1 MLSKFSVKKPFTV
14 LVGVVLILVLG
25 FVSLSKMQTDLLPA
39 MSLPYLMVIT
49 TYPGASPEKVQDEV
63 TGPLESAL
71 GTVNGVENVTST
83 SNENYSMVML
93 EFAEDTNM
101 DSAMVKVSAQINQ
114 LADTLPD
121 MAGTPTIMEVS
132 MDMMATQYV
141 AVDYEGMDIYQLT
154 EYVEDEI
161 VPAIERVGGVASV
174 SATGLVEK
182 TVEVTLN
189 QEKIDQVNNKLLVK
203 VSDRLAD
210 AERELNK
217 AQRELNSGKAELD
230 KAQSQLNS
238 GKAELNSQ
246 KASIAEQLREMISSL
261 NEQIPG
267 LESQIGGL
275 EGKINEM
282 TGSIASM
289 EKELETLRGQLNDL
303 NINEQY
309 LASLRATV
317 LRYAPSCD
325 SAQMPVTMDD
335 ALANDGAK
343 LTYLKQ
349 AAETARD
356 ALVDANG
363 DAAALTAAVAVQDEI
378 IVRLTAQLEDETLTE
393 EERAD
398 IRRQLEDANA
408 ERDRLQRLLEDLSL
422 LESAG
427 AVLEQ
432 ADTLNKA
439 QKDVNARL
447 GTTRSSLENAQ
458 KQLSELR
465 GSLNGLNAQ
474 RAEMQSML
482 RKMEENPTD
491 PALGDMASSLLLS
504 GMEAQLQLAELQ
516 VTSGKTQLESGQQQL
531 DDARR
536 EYEDAREEALKSANL
551 DTLLN
556 MQTLAQLIY
565 AQNFSMPAGYIQDGD
580 DKYLLKVGETFDSV
594 EELEGALLCSID
606 GVGDVRLRDVADIR
620 VADNAEDAYAKVNNN
635 QAVVL
640 AIFKG
645 STASTSAVADACN
658 AKAAELMAEDENL
671 RLTTIM
677 DQGLY
682 IKLIVNSVVSN
693 LVWGAVLAIIVL
705 ALFLRDVRPTA
716 VVAISMPLSVLFAI
730 VLMYFSNIT
739 LNIISLSGLAL
750 GIGMLVDNSV
760 VVIENIYRLRSRGVP
775 AARAAVQGARQV
787 SGSIVSST
795 ITTICVF
802 LPFIFTEGLVRQLLV
817 DMALTIA
824 YSLGASLLI
833 ALTVVPASGSTIL
846 RKTRDIQHPWFD
858 KVLAGYDK
866 ILRLALRCKPVPLAM
881 AVVLLVGSVTAM
893 IRGGVVLL
901 PNMSSNQLT
910 ITYELPE
917 DTPVTDAYASAD
929 ALMERVL
936 GVEGIETVGA
946 MSDNGTN
953 AMMGAG
959 TGAGSRTSFTY
970 YVLTDT
976 ESGRSQNEI
985 TDEIEAVTADLP
997 GEILASG
1004 GGMSDMSAMMGSGI
1018 EVNIYGKNADTLLE
1032 LSQQV
1037 MNQLNSVEG
1046 ITEVS
1051 NGQSA
1056 GDTEIRVVIN
1066 KDEAMRLGLTVA
1078 QVYAELAQA
1087 LTTDTTSTT
1096 LTVGED
1102 TYQVNIID
1110 TTKTPDLSSVFDY
1123 EFETTTMDEDGAQV
1137 KETHRLKE
1145 FATRNTAESMA
1156 SIQRQNQAQYITV
1169 TSATADGYNTSQ
1181 LSGEVQAKLDAMT
1194 LPEGYTVEIAGE
1206 MTQINDMVTQ
1216 MVNAMLLALVLIYLV
1231 MVAQFQ
1237 SLLSPFI
1244 VLFTIPLA
1252 FTGGALGLVFT
1263 GEPVSLVSLMGFLV
1277 LMGVVVNNGIVFVDY
1292 TNQLRIG
1299 GLDRTEALVATGK
1312 TRMRPILMTTLT
1324 TVLAMVT
1331 MIFSSDMGSEMGK
1344 GMAIVVVGGLVYATL
1359 MTLFIVPVMYD
1370 IFFKKEPTNVDIG
1383 DEGMDDLPDDAAEY
1397 AASLGLTL
1405 KKVTAVPAAEDAFPD
1420 FPIEPRRD
1428 KEDDHAQ

>member
-246 KASIAEQLREMISSL
+246 KASIAEQLRDGIEELNQQIPELEGQIARMEQQLGDTNQQMAALSGQLNQVMPTMVAIDGYTEMSGTLLTVTKSILYQEDAAYDPSVMPNDLEDGLANNFQKANAILASIDRVMTAERPRRELQAKINATQAKIAQIQETGEEYPGQMEELTTQRDQLLAEQIAVGTPHLTEEQYSCLTATKAIFESAKTLQASINSL
-261 NEQIPG
+261 NEMRAQ
-267 LESQIGGL
+267 LSKLQ
-275 EGKINEM
+275 
-282 TGSIASM
+282 ASLSDM
-289 EKELETLRGQLNDL
+289 QSTLRQL
-303 NINEQY
+303 
-309 LASLRATV
+309 
-317 LRYAPSCD
+317 
-325 SAQMPVTMDD
+325 
-335 ALANDGAK
+335 
-343 LTYLKQ
+343 
-349 AAETARD
+349 
-356 ALVDANG
+356 
-363 DAAALTAAVAVQDEI
+363 
-378 IVRLTAQLEDETLTE
+378 
-393 EERAD
+393 
-398 IRRQLEDANA
+398 
-408 ERDRLQRLLEDLSL
+408 
-422 LESAG
+422 
-427 AVLEQ
+427 
-432 ADTLNKA
+432 
-439 QKDVNARL
+439 
-447 GTTRSSLENAQ
+447 
-458 KQLSELR
+458 
-465 GSLNGLNAQ
+465 
-474 RAEMQSML
+474 
-482 RKMEENPTD
+482 EENPTD

-594 EELEGALLCSID
+594 EELEGALLCNID

-705 ALFLRDVRPTA
+705 ALFLKDVRPTA

-929 ALMERVL
+929 TLMERVL
-936 GVEGIETVGA
+936 GVEGVETVGA
-946 MSDNGTN
+946 MSDNGAN

-1056 GDTEIRVVIN
+1056 SDTEIRVVIN

-1181 LSGEVQAKLDAMT
+1181 LSGEVQARLDAMM
-1194 LPEGYTVEIAGE
+1194 LPEGYTAEIAGE

-1405 KKVTAVPAAEDAFPD
+1405 QKAAAVPAGEDAFPD